1 MGGCYTLPFVIHC
14 IQNLDEKLSRC
25 SQVPDFGYTSSCF
38 VDDEALLA
46 LWGSDFQFEDKYKS
60 VTKTQAEMGG
70 VFAPGLAVRSGRENE
85 LPSKGCLDLEI
96 KYLVGT

>member
-1 MGGCYTLPFVIHC
+1 M
-14 IQNLDEKLSRC
+14 
-25 SQVPDFGYTSSCF
+25 
-38 VDDEALLA
+38 DDEVLLA

-70 VFAPGLAVRSGRENE
+70 VFAPGLAVRSGGENE

-96 KYLVGT
+96 KYLVGTQSNSCI